1 MKDKVYLKISRT
13 SRGNY
18 KYSIHKKKNYSPMDD
33 GGHSNKVYFPTI
45 LIGLNLEIS
54 DKHFKEAIADLDLRI
69 ENPEFASDIKVNEQI
84 EEEKMGEIRK

>member
-13 SRGNY
+13 SRGSY

-33 GGHSNKVYFPTI
+33 GGYSHRVYFPTI

-54 DKHFKEAIADLDLRI
+54 DKHFKEAIADLDLKI

-84 EEEKMGEIRK
+84 EEQEIQGVGK